1 MSNFMEHIHRDTD
14 TLPLFDDNA
23 LLRPVGNDLT
33 PSDNLEAREAR
44 QCDTPVSETRGHRRV
59 SSNPGMRAGVGP
71 S

>member
-44 QCDTPVSETRGHRRV
+44 QCDVPVARDADGQRSV
-59 SSNPGMRAGVGP
+59 QKAGV
-71 S
+71 